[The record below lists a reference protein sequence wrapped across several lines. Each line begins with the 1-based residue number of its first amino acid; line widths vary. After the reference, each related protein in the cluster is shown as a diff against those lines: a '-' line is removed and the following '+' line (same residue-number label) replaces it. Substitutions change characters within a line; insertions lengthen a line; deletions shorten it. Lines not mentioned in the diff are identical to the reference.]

1 MTATAA
7 NSNRETKTDES
18 NNGAPG
24 KIADKIRDLI
34 IRGTLAPGVRL
45 GQSHLA
51 EMFGT
56 SRVPIREALKLLAA
70 EMLVTHDP
78 NKGFSVAM
86 LSSEE
91 AQQLYQIRHVLD
103 TELLKTVEWPDEATL
118 NNLRKRLDDL
128 EALLSEGY
136 SKRQEWMAKH
146 RELHR
151 AIFELSPRKILV
163 REVLRLW
170 MLTDRYRS
178 LLPPL
183 DIRNTTD
190 GMMPERHLINALAE
204 KNRELLLQV
213 FDKDRTMI
221 EKTLLEILEARG
233 L

>member
-1 MTATAA
+1 MTAAA
-7 NSNRETKTDES
+7 TNDNGPAKSEGQ

-91 AQQLYQIRHVLD
+91 ARQLYRIRHILD
-103 TELLKTVEWPDEATL
+103 TELLTTVEWPDETTL
-118 NNLRKRLDDL
+118 NSLRKRLDEL
-128 EALLSEGY
+128 EALANEGY
-136 SKRQEWMAKH
+136 GKRQEWMTKH

-151 AIFELSPRKILV
+151 AIFELSPQKILV

-178 LLPPL
+178 LLPPP

-190 GMMPERHLINALAE
+190 GMMPERHLINALAD
-204 KNRELLLQV
+204 KNRELLLKV
-213 FDKDRTMI
+213 FDEDRSVI